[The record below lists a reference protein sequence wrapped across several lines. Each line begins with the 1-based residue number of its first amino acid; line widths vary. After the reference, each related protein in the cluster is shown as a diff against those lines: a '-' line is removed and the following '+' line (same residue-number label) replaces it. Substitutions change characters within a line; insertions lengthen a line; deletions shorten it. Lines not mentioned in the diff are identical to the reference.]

1 MSRFSFFYVS
11 LVFLII
17 ISTSCSYFQP
27 KKTENV
33 IARVGKSYLYEKD
46 LEKLLIDGTS
56 REDSINLTKNF
67 IEAWATGR
75 LLIERA
81 QVNLNQDKLDEL
93 EILVNQYRTD
103 IYANAYKEILISTSI
118 DTMVKDEELKAF
130 YDQNNDNFMLN
141 EELLK
146 LRYIN
151 VDKKFNLTDLKER
164 FNNFNNDDKEFL
176 QDITF
181 QFKSY
186 SLNDSIWVK
195 ASEVIK
201 KIPIIEPDNFEEYL
215 KKAQIFE
222 LTDSLGVY
230 LVFVKEVLNR
240 NSVAPL
246 EYVKPTIK
254 QIITNK
260 RKLEFKRRLEKE
272 ILDEAYQKKHYEV
285 YE

>member
-1 MSRFSFFYVS
+1 MTKASFCALFTM
-11 LVFLII
+11 LILL
-17 ISTSCSYFQP
+17 SASCNYFQP
-27 KKTENV
+27 QKTDDV
-33 IARVGKSYLYEKD
+33 IARVGENYLYRED
-46 LEKLLIDGTS
+46 IEKLLVDGIS
-56 REDSINLTKNF
+56 KEDSANLTKSF
-67 IEAWATGR
+67 IDTWATGK

-81 QVNLNQDKLDEL
+81 EANLNQDKLDEL

-118 DTMVKDEELKAF
+118 DTVVKDDELRDF
-130 YDQNNDNFMLN
+130 YDQNNDNFILN

-146 LRYIN
+146 LRYIS
-151 VDKKFNLTDLKER
+151 VEKEYNLGDLKEKFNR
-164 FNNFNNDDKEFL
+164 FNIEDKEEL
-176 QDITF
+176 LDIAF
-181 QFKSY
+181 QFQSY

-201 KIPIIEPDNFEEYL
+201 RIPVIEADNFDEYL
-215 KKAQIFE
+215 KKSQIFE

-230 LVFVKEVLNR
+230 LVFVKEILNR

-272 ILDEAYQKKHYEV
+272 ILDEAYQTKHYEI

>member
-1 MSRFSFFYVS
+1 MKLSI
-11 LVFLII
+11 VFGVLLLCFC
-17 ISTSCSYFQP
+17 TSCEYFKP
-27 KKTENV
+27 KQTKNA
-33 IARVGKSYLYEKD
+33 IARVGNKYLNEND
-46 LEKLLIDGTS
+46 IDKLYTNNIS
-56 REDSINLTKNF
+56 KEDSINITKNF
-67 IEAWATGR
+67 IDSWAVGQ
-75 LLIERA
+75 LLIEKA
-81 QVNLNQDKLDEL
+81 QANLSQEKLDEL
-93 EILVNQYRTD
+93 ETLINQYKTD
-103 IYANAYKEILISTSI
+103 VYANAYKEILISTSI
-118 DTMVKDEELKAF
+118 DTLVKEEELKAF
-130 YDQNNDNFMLN
+130 YDENRDNFVLN

-146 LRYIN
+146 LRYIS
-151 VDKKFNLTDLKER
+151 VDKNFDIENLKER
-164 FNNFNNDDKEFL
+164 FIRFNSNDKETI
-176 QDITF
+176 QAATF

-201 KIPIIEPDNFEEYL
+201 RIPVIESDNFDQYL

-230 LVFVKEVLNR
+230 LMLVKEILNR
-240 NSVAPL
+240 NNIAPL

-272 ILDEAYQKKHYEV
+272 ILDEAYQKKHYEI